1 MLPLEDLKR
10 RYGKSMNFK
19 NLTDQ
24 ALYQIVK
31 ERVPEILVNRVDDSN
46 RKMVL
51 AVLQVTERLRQR
63 RET

>member
-1 MLPLEDLKR
+1 
-10 RYGKSMNFK
+10 MNFK